1 MPFRES
7 LRTIALIALF
17 VSVSAH
23 AADVTATS
31 VAGTWNLKVET
42 QAGTGTPTLV
52 LVQDGEK
59 LTGTYTG
66 RFGKSPITGTIKG
79 NVLEFS
85 FTAAGPMG
93 SAEVG
98 YSGTVDGAN
107 VSGTMTMGSM
117 AGGSFTGH
125 KE

>member
-1 MPFRES
+1 MFLRKFFRAVAM
-7 LRTIALIALF
+7 IALL
-17 VSVSAH
+17 SSSSAY
-23 AADVTATS
+23 AADVG
-31 VAGTWNLKVET
+31 GTWNLKVET

-66 RFGKSPITGTIKG
+66 RMGKSPITGTIKG
-79 NVLEFS
+79 NALEFS
-85 FTAAGPMG
+85 FTASGPMG
-93 SAEVG
+93 SAVVS
-98 YSGTVDGAN
+98 YSGTVDGDN

-117 AGGSFTGH
+117 AGGNFTGH

>member
-1 MPFRES
+1 MSSRETVRES
-7 LRTIALIALF
+7 LRTLALIALL
-17 VSVSAH
+17 VSGSAH
-23 AADVTATS
+23 AADV
-31 VAGTWNLKVET
+31 AGTWSLKVET

-79 NVLEFS
+79 NALEFS

-93 SAEVG
+93 SAEVS

-117 AGGSFTGH
+117 AGGNFTGH

>member
-1 MPFRES
+1 MVLS
-7 LRTIALIALF
+7 LALLAILGSIKAN
-17 VSVSAH
+17 
-23 AADVTATS
+23 AAD

-52 LVQDGEK
+52 LAQDGEK

-79 NVLEFS
+79 NALDFS
-85 FTAAGPMG
+85 FTASGPMG
-93 SAEVG
+93 SAEVR
-98 YSGTVDGAN
+98 YNGTVDGN
-107 VSGTMTMGSM
+107 DVSGTMTMGSM
-117 AGGSFTGH
+117 AGGNFTGH